1 MARSVGNI
9 HDAQNMLR
17 DGELASGLNQRYEQ
31 NMNPEDV
38 AFAFQQNEQNM
49 NALASDSEDVA
60 FAFQQN
66 EQNMN
71 ALASDFTQYFEST
84 DKPGEVACA
93 HQQNDKDGNAVD
105 ATGIPIDA
113 KGSVVGNLLVALQV
127 LMGQGFD
134 MTGRANGRVCETMGW
149 TVTEDGTIIEQGI
162 TNAEG
167 DCLVNVKNVL
177 LAVVRRLKA
186 AINEMRWDCPTS
198 KKAMPEIGAAMV
210 SAWNDHGIRG
220 KGTGFALQQGW
231 SSLMPLIFN
240 ANTGKLGF
248 MCKAV
253 SWVEMILVIGGIS

>member
-9 HDAQNMLR
+9 NDAQNMLM

-31 NMNPEDV
+31 NTNSEDG

-49 NALASDSEDVA
+49 IALASD
-60 FAFQQN
+60 
-66 EQNMN
+66 
-71 ALASDFTQYFEST
+71 LTQYFDST

-113 KGSVVGNLLVALQV
+113 KGSVGNLLVALQE

-240 ANTGKLGF
+240 ARTGKLGF